1 MLFFFHRF
9 ASIPG
14 IKSSKMRTAA
24 NRMKA
29 KATARKFSP
38 SSVFAFKTRPIT
50 VSNKTHAEVNIA
62 NWIPFIPLM
71 MISPRK
77 KPLRWGF

>member
-1 MLFFFHRF
+1 MIEFVVLFFFHRF
-9 ASIPG
+9 AIIPG

-38 SSVFAFKTRPIT
+38 SSVFALKTRPIT
-50 VSNKTHAEVNIA
+50 VTNKTQPAVKTA
-62 NWIPFIPLM
+62 NWIPFMPLKM
-71 MISPRK
+71 FSP
-77 KPLRWGF
+77 